1 MTKWINLALQ
11 GGGAHGAFTWGVLE
25 RLLEDERIEVEA
37 ISGTSAGAMNAAI
50 FAAGYSADGRAG
62 ARAALDRFWAR
73 ISHIDRFSPVQR
85 TLWQWLIGGYRLDHS
100 LGLIAF
106 EAVSKAFSPYQTN
119 PFNYNP
125 LRDVLNDLIDF
136 DLIRHASRVKLL
148 ISATNVRTG
157 RAHIFQN
164 AEMSPDV
171 LLASACLPHLFQAVE
186 IDGEHYWDGGYM
198 GNPAIYPLIYDCTCR
213 DVVIVQINPMC
224 RDEVPKTA
232 RDIQNRVN
240 EISFNSSLMHEM
252 RAIHFVTRLIRSG
265 ALDEEH
271 YKMMHIHMI
280 EAEDELNPLGAS
292 SKFNADETFLA
303 ALKDIGRRAAGDWLE
318 ANYERIGSESTLD
331 LVPTYL

>member
-25 RLLEDERIEVEA
+25 RLLEDERIEIES

-50 FAAGYSADGRAG
+50 FASGYSADGRAG
-62 ARAALDRFWAR
+62 ARAALDDFWEQV
-73 ISHIDRFSPVQR
+73 SHIDRFSPVQR
-85 TLWQWLIGGYRLDHS
+85 TLWDWLTGGFTLDHS
-100 LGLIAF
+100 PGFAAF
-106 EAVSKAFSPYQTN
+106 EAMTKAFSPYQTN
-119 PFNYNP
+119 PLNYNP
-125 LRDVLNDLIDF
+125 LRDILRELIDF
-136 DLIRHASRVKLL
+136 DLVRHASRVKLF

-157 RAHIFQN
+157 RAHIFHN
-164 AEMSPDV
+164 ADLSPDV
-171 LLASACLPHLFQAVE
+171 LLATACLPHLFQAVE

-198 GNPAIYPLIYDCTCR
+198 GNPAIYPLIYEATSR
-213 DVVIVQINPMC
+213 DVVIVQINPLC

-252 RAIHFVTRLIRSG
+252 RAINFVTRLIRSG

-271 YKMMHIHMI
+271 YKLMHIHMI

-292 SKFNADETFLA
+292 SKFNADSHFLA
-303 ALKDIGRRAAGDWLE
+303 ALKDIGRRATEDWLDT
-318 ANYERIGSESTLD
+318 NYERIGTESTLD
-331 LVPTYL
+331 LVPIYL